1 LFFKKQNS
9 RAWGTIALQGAGTK
23 KSQLSNIVF
32 DGGSGDVSGH
42 IKYTGALSIQNTND
56 IIIKNILMKNN
67 SNFDDM
73 FHIVYVDNIK
83 LDNINI
89 ENSNM
94 DAIDIDMSK
103 NVEIVN
109 TKISQ
114 SGNDGIDLMESDV
127 IISNVKILNSGD
139 KAISVGENSFMIL
152 NNSSISKNNIGIATK
167 DKSISFIINSN
178 LINNNVSLNNYKKNW
193 QYGSGGIT
201 KVYRSKLNNK
211 INISI
216 DKHSAIQI
224 FNTDLDNIN
233 FKEKKFLKKNKKNN
247 FSLLNSNEYK
257 KIVKKL
263 TDKKIIV
270 INDVNYIGS
279 NN

>member
-1 LFFKKQNS
+1 
-9 RAWGTIALQGAGTK
+9 
-23 KSQLSNIVF
+23 
-32 DGGSGDVSGH
+32 
-42 IKYTGALSIQNTND
+42 
-56 IIIKNILMKNN
+56 MKNN

-94 DAIDIDMSK
+94 DAIDIDMSN